1 MTGSREEDKGR
12 RGRAHRPSGPDRLV
26 LERERLRVEE
36 AERRRLIR
44 LQIERCHSYRRPG
57 L

>member
-1 MTGSREEDKGR
+1 MTGSREEGKGR